1 MMRLVDEVYEF
12 YRERLNDNEE
22 DAIAVVLNL
31 LEGHNREDLLR
42 LINEMKEDEIFQM
55 VALYMVEL
63 LKMKIIHGNY
73 SGNENQSK
81 RLH

>member
-1 MMRLVDEVYEF
+1 
-12 YRERLNDNEE
+12 
-22 DAIAVVLNL
+22 
-31 LEGHNREDLLR
+31 
-42 LINEMKEDEIFQM
+42 M